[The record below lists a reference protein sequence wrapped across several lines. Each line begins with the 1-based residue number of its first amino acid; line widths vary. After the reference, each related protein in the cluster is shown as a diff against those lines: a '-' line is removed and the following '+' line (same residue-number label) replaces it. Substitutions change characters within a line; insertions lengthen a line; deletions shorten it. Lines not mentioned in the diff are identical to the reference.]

1 MEPIL
6 KPTSS
11 LPPIV
16 LAASGAADART
27 GAPGDSAFGQRA
39 AEGEMA
45 RRVREFDWA
54 STALGPAE
62 RWSPALKWTVGLVLA
77 SGFPKALR
85 WGSELILIYNDSYR
99 PILGDKHPGVLG
111 KPLREAW
118 WEIYDALGPLNEDI
132 LSGRRPA
139 FFAEDLPWRVQ
150 RHGSEWE
157 DARFTISYSPVPDET
172 VAGGIGGVLT
182 TVVETTE
189 RVRAEAALRA
199 SEEALIELNDT
210 LEAQVAQKTRE
221 RDRIWRV
228 SEDLLGVS
236 DFEGYFTSVNPAWTA
251 VLGWSEDEI
260 RAMHVRELRHPD
272 DAPHSEA
279 GRARLRK
286 GVPTVRMENR
296 FRHKDGSWRWIYW
309 TLTAQDDLIYLIGRH
324 ITAEKEA
331 AEALHRAE
339 DQLRQAQKM
348 EAIGQLTGGIA
359 HDFNNLLTG
368 ILGSLE
374 MLQARVRQG
383 RVGEVGRYVD
393 AAVTS
398 ANRAAAL
405 THRLLAFAR
414 RQPLDPRPL
423 DVNKLVASMEDLLR
437 RSIGETIAMEFAAPP
452 ELWLTYCDR
461 NQLETVLLNLAINA
475 RDAMPSGGK
484 LAIGTRN
491 CEVDEIA
498 SRYLDLEPGEY
509 VCMTV
514 ADTGTGMTPDVI
526 ARAFDPF
533 FTTKPIGQGTGL
545 GLSMVYGFAKQSGG
559 HVRIESAPGQGATV
573 ELYLPRY
580 AGTERQDAELATGAG
595 PGELPVMAVQTL
607 ERTEGGRGPQA
618 GLPLPAGERA
628 GVRGTGLAGT
638 EADPGTQAGLPLPAA
653 ERAGVRGTGLAGTET
668 DPGTQARLPLPAGE
682 KAGVRGTGLAGTVLV
697 IEDEAAVRELVL
709 DLLAELGLAALA
721 ATDGP
726 AALTILQSAARIE
739 LVVTDVGLPG
749 MNGRALAD
757 AARKLRPDL
766 KFLFITGYAEDA
778 AQVGGFLAPGMAMV
792 TKPFAIDVL
801 ATRIRE
807 MLGGDASEP

>member
-1 MEPIL
+1 MEPVL
-6 KPTSS
+6 KPPSS
-11 LPPIV
+11 SPPIV
-16 LAASGAADART
+16 VPAPAATRAGAAAAARAPGEPVFAPLAAEGER
-27 GAPGDSAFGQRA
+27 
-39 AEGEMA
+39 EGEMA

-54 STALGPAE
+54 KTPLGPPE
-62 RWSPALKWTVGLVLA
+62 RWSPALKWAVGLVLA
-77 SGFPKALR
+77 SGFPKAVR
-85 WGSELILIYNDSYR
+85 WGPELVLIYNDAYR
-99 PILGDKHPGVLG
+99 PILADKHPGVLG

-118 WEIYDALGPLNEDI
+118 SEIYGELGPLNEDI
-132 LSGRRPA
+132 LAGRRPA

-150 RHGSEWE
+150 RRGSEWE

-172 VAGGIGGVLT
+172 APGGTGGVLT

-199 SEEALIELNDT
+199 SEEALIELNET
-210 LEAQVAQKTRE
+210 LEAQIAQKTRE

-236 DFEGYFTSVNPAWTA
+236 NFDGYFVSVNPAWTA

-260 RAMHVRELRHPD
+260 RGLHVSELRHPE

-279 GRARLRK
+279 GRARLAE

-309 TLTAQDDLIYLIGRH
+309 TMTAQDELIYVIGRH
-324 ITAEKEA
+324 VTAEKEA
-331 AEALHRAE
+331 AETLRRAE
-339 DQLRQAQKM
+339 EQLRQGQKM

-374 MLQARVRQG
+374 MLQARIRQG
-383 RVGEVGRYVD
+383 RLAEVGRYVE
-393 AAVTS
+393 AAVNS
-398 ANRAAAL
+398 GNRAAAL

-423 DVNKLVASMEDLLR
+423 DVNKLVGSMEDLLR
-437 RSIGETIAMEFAAPP
+437 RSIGEAVAMEFPRAPG
-452 ELWLTYCDR
+452 LWLTFCDP

-484 LAIGTRN
+484 LGIGTRN
-491 CEVDEIA
+491 TKIDEVS
-498 SRYLDLEPGEY
+498 SRYLDLKPGEY

-514 ADTGTGMTPDVI
+514 ADTGTGMTPEVI

-559 HVRIESAPGQGATV
+559 HVRIDSAPGQGATV
-573 ELYLPRY
+573 ELYLPRHARSAVDTGAATR
-580 AGTERQDAELATGAG
+580 AGTQEKSEAE
-595 PGELPVMAVQTL
+595 P
-607 ERTEGGRGPQA
+607 RTQA
-618 GLPLPAGERA
+618 ELPLPIGERA
-628 GVRGTGLAGT
+628 GVRGAGV
-638 EADPGTQAGLPLPAA
+638 
-653 ERAGVRGTGLAGTET
+653 ERAEAEPSTRGNRAS
-668 DPGTQARLPLPAGE
+668 
-682 KAGVRGTGLAGTVLV
+682 GTVLV
-697 IEDEAAVRELVL
+697 IEDEAGVRELVL
-709 DLLAELGLAALA
+709 DVLSELGLAALA
-721 ATDGP
+721 ASDGP
-726 AALTILQSAARIE
+726 SALKILQSEEGID

-766 KFLFITGYAEDA
+766 KFLFITGYAENA
-778 AQVGGFLAPGMAMV
+778 ALARGFLASGMALV
-792 TKPFAIDVL
+792 TKPFAVDAL
-801 ATRIRE
+801 AARIRE
-807 MLGGDASEP
+807 MLGG

>member
-6 KPTSS
+6 KPPSS
-11 LPPIV
+11 SPPIV
-16 LAASGAADART
+16 VPAAAAETSAPGEPAFGPLAAEGERD
-27 GAPGDSAFGQRA
+27 
-39 AEGEMA
+39 GEMA

-54 STALGPAE
+54 ETPLGPPQ
-62 RWSPALKWTVGLVLA
+62 RWSPALKWAVGLVLA
-77 SGFPKALR
+77 SGFPKAVR
-85 WGSELILIYNDSYR
+85 WGPELILIYNDAYR
-99 PILGDKHPGVLG
+99 PILADKHPAVLG

-118 WEIYDALGPLNEDI
+118 SEIYGELGPLNEDI
-132 LSGRRPA
+132 LAGRRPA

-150 RHGSEWE
+150 RRGSEWE
-157 DARFTISYSPVPDET
+157 DARFTLSYSPVPDET
-172 VAGGIGGVLT
+172 APGGIGGVLT

-221 RDRIWRV
+221 RERIWRV

-236 DFEGYFTSVNPAWTA
+236 NFEGYFVSVNPAWTA

-260 RAMHVRELRHPD
+260 RGIHVSELRHPD
-272 DAPHSEA
+272 DALRSDA
-279 GRARLRK
+279 GRARLAD

-296 FRHKDGSWRWIYW
+296 FRHKDGSWRWISW
-309 TLTAQDDLIYLIGRH
+309 TMTAQDDLIYVIGRH
-324 ITAEKEA
+324 VTAEKEA
-331 AEALHRAE
+331 AEALRRAE

-374 MLQARVRQG
+374 MLRARIRQG
-383 RVGEVGRYVD
+383 RLGEVGRYVE
-393 AAVTS
+393 AAVNS
-398 ANRAAAL
+398 GNRAAAL

-423 DVNKLVASMEDLLR
+423 DVNQLVASMEDLLR
-437 RSIGETIAMEFAAPP
+437 RSIGEATAMQFSPAPG
-452 ELWLTYCDR
+452 LWLTFCDG

-484 LAIGTRN
+484 LVIGTRN
-491 CEVDEIA
+491 TTIDAVS
-498 SRYLDLEPGEY
+498 SRYLDLKPGEY
-509 VCMTV
+509 VCLTV
-514 ADTGTGMTPDVI
+514 ADTGSGMTPDVV

-559 HVRIESAPGQGATV
+559 HVRIDSGPGQGATV
-573 ELYLPRY
+573 ELYLPRHAGSAEATELDAGAAAR
-580 AGTERQDAELATGAG
+580 AGTQEK
-595 PGELPVMAVQTL
+595 GEVEPK
-607 ERTEGGRGPQA
+607 
-618 GLPLPAGERA
+618 
-628 GVRGTGLAGT
+628 
-638 EADPGTQAGLPLPAA
+638 TQAGLPLSGG
-653 ERAGVRGTGLAGTET
+653 ERACPGPDPEAGVRGNRSGT
-668 DPGTQARLPLPAGE
+668 A
-682 KAGVRGTGLAGTVLV
+682 LV

-709 DLLAELGLAALA
+709 DVLAELGLAALA
-721 ATDGP
+721 ASDGP
-726 AALTILQSAARIE
+726 AALKILQSDARID

-757 AARKLRPDL
+757 AAREIRPGL
-766 KFLFITGYAEDA
+766 KFLLITGYAENA
-778 AQVGGFLAPGMAMV
+778 ALARGFLAPGMAMV
-792 TKPFAIDVL
+792 TKPFAVGTL
-801 ATRIRE
+801 AARIRE
-807 MLGGDASEP
+807 MLGG

>member
-6 KPTSS
+6 KPPSAS
-11 LPPIV
+11 PPIV
-16 LAASGAADART
+16 VPAAAATRAGAPAAARAPGESAFAPLAAEGER
-27 GAPGDSAFGQRA
+27 
-39 AEGEMA
+39 EGEMA

-54 STALGPAE
+54 KTPLGPPE
-62 RWSPALKWTVGLVLA
+62 RWSPALKWAVGLVLA
-77 SGFPKALR
+77 SGFPKAVR
-85 WGSELILIYNDSYR
+85 WGPELVLVYNDAYR
-99 PILGDKHPGVLG
+99 PILADKHPGVLG
-111 KPLREAW
+111 KPLREVW
-118 WEIYDALGPLNEDI
+118 SEIYGELGPLNEDI
-132 LSGRRPA
+132 LAGRRPA

-150 RHGSEWE
+150 RRGSEWE
-157 DARFTISYSPVPDET
+157 DARFTISYSPAPDET
-172 VAGGIGGVLT
+172 APGGIGGVLT

-199 SEEALIELNDT
+199 SEAALIELNAT
-210 LEAQVAQKTRE
+210 LGAQVAQKTRE

-236 DFEGYFTSVNPAWTA
+236 NFDGYFVSVNPAWTA

-260 RAMHVRELRHPD
+260 RGLHVSELRHPD

-279 GRARLRK
+279 GRARLAE

-296 FRHKDGSWRWIYW
+296 FRHKDGSWRWISW
-309 TLTAQDDLIYLIGRH
+309 TMTAQDGLIYVIGRH
-324 ITAEKEA
+324 VTAEKEA
-331 AEALHRAE
+331 AEALRRAE

-374 MLQARVRQG
+374 MLQARIRQG
-383 RVGEVGRYVD
+383 RLGEVGRYVE
-393 AAVTS
+393 AAVNS
-398 ANRAAAL
+398 GNRAAAL

-423 DVNKLVASMEDLLR
+423 DVNKLVGSMEDLLR
-437 RSIGETIAMEFAAPP
+437 RSIGEAVAMEFSPAPG
-452 ELWLTYCDR
+452 LWLTFCDP

-484 LAIGTRN
+484 LVIGTRN
-491 CEVDEIA
+491 TEVDA
-498 SRYLDLEPGEY
+498 VVSRYLDLKPGEY

-514 ADTGTGMTPDVI
+514 ADTGTGMTPEVT

-559 HVRIESAPGQGATV
+559 HVRIDSAPRQGATV
-573 ELYLPRY
+573 ELYLPRH
-580 AGTERQDAELATGAG
+580 AGSAVDTGAG
-595 PGELPVMAVQTL
+595 TRAGTQEKGEAEPKT
-607 ERTEGGRGPQA
+607 QA
-618 GLPLPAGERA
+618 ELPLPVGERA
-628 GVRGTGLAGT
+628 CPGPDPGVGVRAAGV
-638 EADPGTQAGLPLPAA
+638 
-653 ERAGVRGTGLAGTET
+653 ERAEAEPSTRGNRAS
-668 DPGTQARLPLPAGE
+668 
-682 KAGVRGTGLAGTVLV
+682 GTVLV

-709 DLLAELGLAALA
+709 DVLSELGLAALA
-721 ATDGP
+721 ASDGP
-726 AALTILQSAARIE
+726 AALKILQSDARID

-766 KFLFITGYAEDA
+766 KFLFITGYAENA
-778 AQVGGFLAPGMAMV
+778 TLARGFLASGMALV
-792 TKPFAIDVL
+792 TKPFAVDAL
-801 ATRIRE
+801 AARIRA
-807 MLGGDASEP
+807 MLGG

>member
-1 MEPIL
+1 MVP
-6 KPTSS
+6 
-11 LPPIV
+11 
-16 LAASGAADART
+16 AAAAPGAGARGAA
-27 GAPGDSAFGQRA
+27 GAPGEPAFAPRA
-39 AEGEMA
+39 AEGEREGEMA
-45 RRVREFDWA
+45 RRVCEFDWA
-54 STALGPAE
+54 KTPLGPPD
-62 RWSPALKWTVGLVLA
+62 RWSPALKWAVGLVLA
-77 SGFPKALR
+77 SGFPKAVR
-85 WGSELILIYNDSYR
+85 WGPELILIYNDAYR
-99 PILGDKHPGVLG
+99 PILGDKHPAVLG

-118 WEIYDALGPLNEDI
+118 SEIYGELGPLNEDI
-132 LSGRRPA
+132 LAGRRPA

-150 RHGSEWE
+150 RRGSDWE

-172 VAGGIGGVLT
+172 APGGIGGVLT

-221 RDRIWRV
+221 RERIWRV

-236 DFEGYFTSVNPAWTA
+236 NFDGYFLSVNPAWTA

-260 RAMHVRELRHPD
+260 RAMHVTELRHAD

-279 GRARLRK
+279 GRARLAD

-296 FRHKDGSWRWIYW
+296 FRHKVGSWRWISW
-309 TLTAQDDLIYLIGRH
+309 TMTAQDGLIYVIGRH
-324 ITAEKEA
+324 VTAEKEA
-331 AEALHRAE
+331 AEALRRAE

-383 RVGEVGRYVD
+383 RLGEIGRYVE
-393 AAVTS
+393 AATSS

-437 RSIGETIAMEFAAPP
+437 RSIGEAITMEFSPTSG
-452 ELWLTYCDR
+452 LWLTYCDP

-491 CEVDEIA
+491 TMIDAVS
-498 SRYLDLEPGEY
+498 SRYLDLKPGEY
-509 VCMTV
+509 VCLTV
-514 ADTGTGMTPDVI
+514 ADTGSGMTPEIV

-545 GLSMVYGFAKQSGG
+545 GLSMAYGFAKQSGG
-559 HVRIESAPGQGATV
+559 HVRIDSALGHGATV
-573 ELYLPRY
+573 ELYLPRHAGSTEATELDAAAAAR
-580 AGTERQDAELATGAG
+580 AGTHEKDEAE
-595 PGELPVMAVQTL
+595 P
-607 ERTEGGRGPQA
+607 RTQADLRG
-618 GLPLPAGERA
+618 GERACPGPDPGA
-628 GVRGTGLAGT
+628 GVRGAGV
-638 EADPGTQAGLPLPAA
+638 
-653 ERAGVRGTGLAGTET
+653 ERAEAE
-668 DPGTQARLPLPAGE
+668 PSTQGNRAS
-682 KAGVRGTGLAGTVLV
+682 GTVLV

-709 DLLAELGLAALA
+709 DVLAELGLAALA
-721 ATDGP
+721 ASDGA
-726 AALTILQSAARIE
+726 AALKILQSDERVD

-757 AARKLRPDL
+757 AARELRPDL
-766 KFLFITGYAEDA
+766 KFLLITGYAENA
-778 AQVGGFLAPGMAMV
+778 ALARGFLAPGMAMV
-792 TKPFAIDVL
+792 TKPFGVDAL
-801 ATRIRE
+801 AARIRA
-807 MLGGDASEP
+807 MLGG

>member
-1 MEPIL
+1 V
-6 KPTSS
+6 K
-11 LPPIV
+11 
-16 LAASGAADART
+16 
-27 GAPGDSAFGQRA
+27 
-39 AEGEMA
+39 
-45 RRVREFDWA
+45 WA
-54 STALGPAE
+54 
-62 RWSPALKWTVGLVLA
+62 VGLVLA
-77 SGFPKALR
+77 SGFPKAVR
-85 WGSELILIYNDSYR
+85 WGPELILIYNDAYR
-99 PILGDKHPGVLG
+99 PILGDKHPVMLG

-118 WEIYDALGPLNEDI
+118 SEIYGELGPLNEDV
-132 LSGRRPA
+132 LAGRRPA

-150 RHGSEWE
+150 RRGSEWE

-172 VAGGIGGVLT
+172 ASGGIGGVLT

-228 SEDLLGVS
+228 SEDLLGAS
-236 DFEGYFTSVNPAWTA
+236 NFDGYFLSVNPAWTT

-260 RAMHVRELRHPD
+260 RAMHITELRHPD

-279 GRARLRK
+279 GRARLAE

-296 FRHKDGSWRWIYW
+296 FRHKDGSWRWISW
-309 TLTAQDDLIYLIGRH
+309 TMTAQDGLIYMIGRH
-324 ITAEKEA
+324 VTAEKDA
-331 AEALHRAE
+331 AEALRRAE

-383 RVGEVGRYVD
+383 RLGDIGRYVE
-393 AAVTS
+393 AATSS

-414 RQPLDPRPL
+414 RQPLDPRPV
-423 DVNKLVASMEDLLR
+423 DVNKLIASMEDLLR
-437 RSIGETIAMEFAAPP
+437 RSIGEAVAMEFSPASG
-452 ELWLTYCDR
+452 LWLTFCDR

-475 RDAMPSGGK
+475 RDAMPAGGK

-491 CEVDEIA
+491 TKIDAVS
-498 SRYLDLEPGEY
+498 SRYLDLKPGEY

-514 ADTGTGMTPDVI
+514 ADTGSGMTADVI

-545 GLSMVYGFAKQSGG
+545 GLSMVYGFAKQSDG
-559 HVRIESAPGQGATV
+559 HVRIDSVPGQGATV
-573 ELYLPRY
+573 ELYLPRH
-580 AGTERQDAELATGAG
+580 AGSAEATELDAAAAVSPHPLSSPGGESVLAQDED
-595 PGELPVMAVQTL
+595 Q
-607 ERTEGGRGPQA
+607 
-618 GLPLPAGERA
+618 
-628 GVRGTGLAGT
+628 VRGEWSDA
-638 EADPGTQAGLPLPAA
+638 Q
-653 ERAGVRGTGLAGTET
+653 
-668 DPGTQARLPLPAGE
+668 
-682 KAGVRGTGLAGTVLV
+682 AGTVLV
-697 IEDEAAVRELVL
+697 IEDETAVRQLVL
-709 DLLAELGLAALA
+709 DVLADLGLAALA
-721 ATDGP
+721 ASDAA
-726 AALTILQSAARIE
+726 AALKILQSNARVD

-766 KFLFITGYAEDA
+766 KFLLITGYAETA
-778 AQVGGFLAPGMAMV
+778 ALARGFLAPGMTMV
-792 TKPFAIDVL
+792 TKPFAVDAL
-801 ATRIRE
+801 AARVRA
-807 MLGGDASEP
+807 MLGR

>member
-1 MEPIL
+1 MEPVL
-6 KPTSS
+6 KTPAFP
-11 LPPIV
+11 PPIV
-16 LAASGAADART
+16 VPAAAAAP
-27 GAPGDSAFGQRA
+27 APGASAQPAFTSA
-39 AEGEMA
+39 APDGGEMA

-62 RWSPALKWTVGLVLA
+62 RWSPALKWAVGLVLA
-77 SGFPKALR
+77 SGFPKAVR
-85 WGSELILIYNDSYR
+85 WGPELILIYNDAYR
-99 PILGDKHPGVLG
+99 PVLADKHPGALG
-111 KPLREAW
+111 RPLREAW
-118 WEIYDALGPLNEDI
+118 SEIYGELGPLNEDI
-132 LSGRRPA
+132 LAGRRPA

-150 RHGSEWE
+150 RRGTEWE

-172 VAGGIGGVLT
+172 APGGIGGVLT

-236 DFEGYFTSVNPAWTA
+236 NFDGYFLSVNPAWTA

-279 GRARLRK
+279 GRARLAE

-296 FRHKDGSWRWIYW
+296 FRHKDGAWRWISW
-309 TLTAQDDLIYLIGRH
+309 TMTAQDELIYVIGRH
-324 ITAEKEA
+324 VTAEKEA
-331 AEALHRAE
+331 AEALRRAE

-374 MLQARVRQG
+374 MLQARIRQG
-383 RVGEVGRYVD
+383 RLGEVGRYVE
-393 AAVTS
+393 AAVNS

-437 RSIGETIAMEFAAPP
+437 RSIGEAIAMEFSLAP
-452 ELWLTYCDR
+452 ELWLTFCDP

-475 RDAMPSGGK
+475 RDAMPAGGK
-484 LAIGTRN
+484 LVIGTRN
-491 CEVDEIA
+491 TEIDA
-498 SRYLDLEPGEY
+498 VSSRYLDLKPGEY

-514 ADTGTGMTPDVI
+514 ADTGSGMTTDVI

-545 GLSMVYGFAKQSGG
+545 GLSMVWGFAKQSGG
-559 HVRIESAPGQGATV
+559 HARIDSTPDQGATV
-573 ELYLPRY
+573 ELYLPRHAGPAER
-580 AGTERQDAELATGAG
+580 AGTQEKGEAE
-595 PGELPVMAVQTL
+595 P
-607 ERTEGGRGPQA
+607 RTQA
-618 GLPLPAGERA
+618 EIPLSGGERA
-628 GVRGTGLAGT
+628 GPDPGAAVRGAG
-638 EADPGTQAGLPLPAA
+638 
-653 ERAGVRGTGLAGTET
+653 RH
-668 DPGTQARLPLPAGE
+668 
-682 KAGVRGTGLAGTVLV
+682 GTVLV
-697 IEDEAAVRELVL
+697 IEDEPAVRELVL
-709 DLLAELGLAALA
+709 DVMAQLGLAALSA
-721 ATDGP
+721 SDGP
-726 AALTILQSAARIE
+726 AALKILQSAARID

-749 MNGRALAD
+749 INGRALAD
-757 AARKLRPDL
+757 AARELRPDL
-766 KFLFITGYAEDA
+766 KFLFITGYAENA
-778 AQVGGFLAPGMAMV
+778 ALARGFLAPGMAMV
-792 TKPFAIDVL
+792 TKPFAVDVL
-801 ATRIRE
+801 AARIRA
-807 MLGGDASEP
+807 MLGG